1 MSLFALYISYDRISI
16 TDDYTG
22 PVEFDFYG
30 RPMPKSVHG
39 SIRINLATASLKKI
53 SQGLTIRNLNSLN
66 NFSQSSNNFQNS
78 KISEDLNKNL
88 RMQTLEN
95 FNNYQ
100 RKYSGKNSE
109 I

>member
-1 MSLFALYISYDRISI
+1 MLSTINTKRNNKFN
-16 TDDYTG
+16 DYNN
-22 PVEFDFYG
+22 DFTFK
-30 RPMPKSVHG
+30 PK
-39 SIRINLATASLKKI
+39 INNNSKKI
-53 SQGLTIRNLNSLN
+53 SQGLTIRNLNNLN